1 MFDEYKAEIDDF
13 IAHGFEDVA
22 ISFLTEQNGKGLL
35 PYYYAPIRNYKVDN
49 SKLGHSVEL
58 DGLAEGLGKNSNCL
72 LVVECKYRK
81 APFSVAMLE
90 QLKESVSVLGDIQ
103 QLIITYFRNQGLRR
117 K

>member
-49 SKLGHSVEL
+49 SKLGRSVEL

-81 APFSVAMLE
+81 TPFSVAMLE
-90 QLKESVSVLGDIQ
+90 QLKETVSVLGDIQ
-103 QLIITYFRNQGLRR
+103 QLIITYFQNQGLRR

>member
-1 MFDEYKAEIDDF
+1 MFDECKAEIADF